1 MSYNKT
7 PPKISIIIPVYNV
20 EKYLARCI
28 DSILLQSFKDFEV
41 ICINDGSKDNSLK
54 ILKKYKNI
62 DNRIKVINKKNE
74 GSGEARNRGLEL
86 ARGKYISFVDSD
98 DWLNEKFLEVMY
110 KKIINSEYDIVMCNP
125 IIVYNKNKEILRTG
139 KFKELDFKKN
149 PFEIIEILNMPII
162 WNKLYKKEILLK
174 HNIKFPKFLYHQ
186 DVEFLYKVL
195 VNTKKIYKI
204 EKGLY
209 YYYKRIDSVTGNIN
223 RKNIMD
229 NFKILNNIEKYIK
242 IENKNNDIFIL
253 FKIIYL
259 FGVYLENEKNKDIK
273 MKKII
278 DVSVKDNLKR
288 IKILKII
295 RYKKVFILYL
305 ALKYSKVSILNKL
318 INIMKTK
325 K

>member
-98 DWLNEKFLEVMY
+98 DWLNENFLEVMY

-295 RYKKVFILYL
+295 RYKKIFILYL